1 MIIFII
7 SQTLKNLP
15 FGSLWLFSTNQA
27 KRLAK
32 LQLHTQGLPSNRTT
46 RREGSWLSA
55 PTWRLERALR
65 SSSSSRS
72 EVKPLKASSL
82 TMLRW
87 GLLPKRNLMRLRD
100 SPNVPFGILVRLL
113 LPKSKKTSLED
124 GLKVP
129 GSMCESEL
137 FRRSR
142 YTKSL

>member
-1 MIIFII
+1 MIAFTD
-7 SQTLKNLP
+7 SQNHKNLP
-15 FGSLWLFSTNQA
+15 FGSLWLFSTSQA

-32 LQLHTQGLPSNRTT
+32 LQLHTQGLPSNLTM

-55 PTWRLERALR
+55 PTWRLESALR

-87 GLLPKRNLMRLRD
+87 GLLPNRNLMRLRD
-100 SPNVPFGILVRLL
+100 SPNVPFGISVRLL
-113 LPKSKKTSLED
+113 LPRSKKTSLEEV
-124 GLKVP
+124 LRVP
-129 GSMCESEL
+129 GSISESEL